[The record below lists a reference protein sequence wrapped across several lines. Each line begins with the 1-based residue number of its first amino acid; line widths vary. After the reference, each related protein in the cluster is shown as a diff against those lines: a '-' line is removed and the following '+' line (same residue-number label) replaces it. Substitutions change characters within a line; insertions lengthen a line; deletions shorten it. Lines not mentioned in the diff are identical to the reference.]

1 MNPQMSPQMNQPT
14 NQPAAGQT
22 PQTSQSPGAQV
33 GAQGDILMRRLLD
46 IELLL
51 GVNEW
56 WLLGTKIPAAK
67 LLSEVTSLLTVA
79 RAELDSC
86 LREYCDRA
94 RAEPSPAETGDGEDD
109 DPNVMDLDELAVRTE
124 QATQMLRTMA
134 EALPPTAH
142 FARQLYGFAGR
153 VGLHPSGVDILGIVA
168 DRLDE
173 ARETVASAPQAAP

>member
-1 MNPQMSPQMNQPT
+1 M
-14 NQPAAGQT
+14 
-22 PQTSQSPGAQV
+22 

-46 IELLL
+46 LELLL

-56 WLLGTKIPAAK
+56 WLLGTKVPAAK
-67 LLSEVTSLLTVA
+67 LLAEVTSLLTVA

-86 LREYCDRA
+86 LTQYCDRA
-94 RAEPSPAETGDGEDD
+94 RAEPPAADEGTGEDD
-109 DPNVMDLDELAVRTE
+109 DPNLMDMDELAVRKE

-142 FARQLYGFAGR
+142 FARQLHGFAGR
-153 VGLHPSGVDILGIVA
+153 VGLHPAGVDVLGIVA

-173 ARETVASAPQAAP
+173 ARETAAAPPPTTP

>member
-1 MNPQMSPQMNQPT
+1 MMNAYP
-14 NQPAAGQT
+14 AGQT
-22 PQTSQSPGAQV
+22 PSTPQAPGAQV

-46 IELLL
+46 LELLL

-67 LLSEVTSLLTVA
+67 ALAEVVSLLTVA

-86 LREYCDRA
+86 MTQYCDRA
-94 RAEPSPAETGDGEDD
+94 RAEPPATDENAGDDD
-109 DPNVMDLDELAVRTE
+109 DPNLMDLDELAVRTE
-124 QATQMLRTMA
+124 QATQMLRTMG

-153 VGLHPSGVDILGIVA
+153 VGLHPAGVDVLGIVA

-173 ARETVASAPQAAP
+173 ARETVASAPLTAP